1 MSDLTFWASVAKLIL
16 ALPVVVVLAYLSLR
30 MTATVSA
37 RAGKSANIEVL
48 EKKALSK
55 NQFLYIIKAGASYH
69 LMAGTD
75 HNMTLIRDMSPDEIK
90 AQEPVLQDAD
100 QFKKILSG
108 ALTKARRSA

>member
-16 ALPVVVVLAYLSLR
+16 ALPVVVLLAYLSLR
-30 MTATVSA
+30 MTASVSA
-37 RAGKSANIEVL
+37 RAGMSANLEVL

-75 HNMTLIRDMSPDEIK
+75 HSMTLIRDMSPEELK
-90 AQEPVLQDAD
+90 AREAIPQEADRFKEVLSAA
-100 QFKKILSG
+100 LS
-108 ALTKARRSA
+108 KVRRSA

>member
-1 MSDLTFWASVAKLIL
+1 MSDLTFWASMAKLIL
-16 ALPVVVVLAYLSLR
+16 ALPVVVLLAYLSLR
-30 MTATVSA
+30 LTASVSA
-37 RAGKSANIEVL
+37 RAAMSANLEVL

-90 AQEPVLQDAD
+90 ARETVPQDAD
-100 QFKKILSG
+100 RFREVLASALS
-108 ALTKARRSA
+108 KVRRSA